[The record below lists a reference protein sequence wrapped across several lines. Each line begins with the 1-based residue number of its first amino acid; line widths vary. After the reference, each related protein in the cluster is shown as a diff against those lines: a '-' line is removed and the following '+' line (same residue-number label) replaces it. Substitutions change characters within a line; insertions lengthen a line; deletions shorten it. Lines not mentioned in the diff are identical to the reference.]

1 MIKRI
6 NEMMPMIIEM
16 TNILYFSEL
25 IGNEKEEILFNICD
39 EILPSSFFLI
49 SSITASALMK
59 FNSHH

>member
-39 EILPSSFFLI
+39 EILPSFFFDI
-49 SSITASALMK
+49 Q
-59 FNSHH
+59 HHCKCLDEI